1 MLHFVVHNTIAVKS
15 ITVEDVCE
23 SSVTVTLGFEDSS
36 LGNVVGYTLWHRRAE
51 DMNYPAEPT
60 CTLFAPSTKFLL
72 SGLTPDTDYLLKVV
86 SLDSNRELGMRE
98 IHFRTASSGIQDMN
112 PNSKIMEGER
122 SESPTTI
129 CSSLSNP
136 SSVEDETNH
145 VIPCSNSPA
154 VKNSSTNLA
163 NGYNETMS
171 SLLDE
176 EHHSM
181 GKIISRS
188 DATEMATTNLESKDA
203 PEAPVTEDTSTEN
216 ESNTPLPNGK
226 ECVPYNSEEAVLP
239 ITPLKVD
246 NKKAV
251 LQSSR
256 PRPKLIV
263 RDLGN
268 GSGKDDPQPGSSS
281 KKRSAEEESM
291 VVDKDFEYYIKVIR
305 WLECDGH
312 IETGFRQKFLTWY
325 SLRATPQEVR
335 IVKVFVDTFIEDPE
349 SLAGQ
354 LIDTFSDI
362 ISNKRSTVI
371 PAGFC
376 LKLWH

>member
-1 MLHFVVHNTIAVKS
+1 M
-15 ITVEDVCE
+15 CE
-23 SSVTVTLGFEDSS
+23 SSVAVTLGFEDSS

-51 DMNYPAEPT
+51 DLSYQAEPT
-60 CTLFAPSTKFLL
+60 CTLFAPNTRFVL
-72 SGLTPDTDYLLKVV
+72 SDLTSDTDYVLKVV

-98 IHFRTASSGIQDMN
+98 IHFRTASCGIQQDMN
-112 PNSKIMEGER
+112 PDSKMMMEVER

-145 VIPCSNSPA
+145 HLIIPCSNSPTP
-154 VKNSSTNLA
+154 KISSA
-163 NGYNETMS
+163 NGYNETTS

-181 GKIISRS
+181 GKTVSRS
-188 DATEMATTNLESKDA
+188 DTTELTGTNVESKDA
-203 PEAPVTEDTSTEN
+203 AETQVTDDRSTE
-216 ESNTPLPNGK
+216 NGK
-226 ECVPYNSEEAVLP
+226 ECVPYSSEEAVLP

-246 NKKAV
+246 KKKGKAKAKGKAV
-251 LQSSR
+251 VQNSR
-256 PRPKLIV
+256 PRPELV
-263 RDLGN
+263 VGGELDN
-268 GSGKDDPQPGSSS
+268 GSGKDDDPQGGGSSS

-291 VVDKDFEYYIKVIR
+291 VVDKDFEYYVKVIR

-325 SLRATPQEVR
+325 SLRATAQEVR

-354 LIDTFSDI
+354 LMDTFSDI
-362 ISNKRSTVI
+362 ISNKRTTLI
-371 PAGFC
+371 PHGFC

>member
-1 MLHFVVHNTIAVKS
+1 M
-15 ITVEDVCE
+15 CE

-51 DMNYPAEPT
+51 DLSYPAEPT
-60 CTLFAPSTKFLL
+60 CTLFAPNTKFLL
-72 SGLTPDTDYLLKVV
+72 SDLTPDTDYLLKVV

-112 PNSKIMEGER
+112 PDSKMMEVER

-129 CSSLSNP
+129 CSSLSIP

-145 VIPCSNSPA
+145 HVIPCSNSPTL
-154 VKNSSTNLA
+154 KISSA
-163 NGYNETMS
+163 NGYNETTS

-181 GKIISRS
+181 GKMVSRS
-188 DATEMATTNLESKDA
+188 DTSELAATNVERKDA
-203 PEAPVTEDTSTEN
+203 AETQVTDDTSTEN
-216 ESNTPLPNGK
+216 GK
-226 ECVPYNSEEAVLP
+226 ECVLPYSSEEAVLP

-246 NKKAV
+246 KKKAV
-251 LQSSR
+251 VQNSR
-256 PRPKLIV
+256 PRPKLV
-263 RDLGN
+263 VGELDN
-268 GSGKDDPQPGSSS
+268 GSGKDDDPQAGSSS

-291 VVDKDFEYYIKVIR
+291 VVDKDFEYYVKVIR

-325 SLRATPQEVR
+325 SLRATAEEVR

-354 LIDTFSDI
+354 LMDTFSDI
-362 ISNKRSTVI
+362 ISNKRSTLI